1 MKKYN
6 QNSATL
12 IIVNYNNKKYIK
24 KCIES
29 ILNQTKKFKEIIFVD
44 DHSTDGSIDLIK
56 KIKSNK
62 IKLILTSKKTKIGSY
77 NQMNSYYEG
86 YLKSRGKI
94 IFFLDSDDFF
104 RRNKLKIVSNYF
116 EKNKKLN
123 LLLDTPQVY
132 FNYKK
137 KFKMK
142 IKKRSKY
149 LIPWIKFPSQSC
161 FVVKKKYLNK
171 IFKKIKVNK
180 FPDIWLD
187 FRIIIQATIDNEEVK
202 ILNKSLTFYRQSQN
216 MESNKF
222 KKFSLNWWK
231 RRKQAYSFFKY
242 LSKKNKTNLNFS
254 IDEYFTNIVSK
265 FI

>member
-94 IFFLDSDDFF
+94 IFFF
-104 RRNKLKIVSNYF
+104 R
-116 EKNKKLN
+116 
-123 LLLDTPQVY
+123 Q
-132 FNYKK
+132 
-137 KFKMK
+137 
-142 IKKRSKY
+142 
-149 LIPWIKFPSQSC
+149 
-161 FVVKKKYLNK
+161 
-171 IFKKIKVNK
+171 
-180 FPDIWLD
+180 
-187 FRIIIQATIDNEEVK
+187 
-202 ILNKSLTFYRQSQN
+202 
-216 MESNKF
+216 
-222 KKFSLNWWK
+222 
-231 RRKQAYSFFKY
+231 
-242 LSKKNKTNLNFS
+242 
-254 IDEYFTNIVSK
+254 
-265 FI
+265 